1 LSSNQIFIIIQIGL
15 IPSIIS
21 IAKIYSGENNYKFFY
36 IYIIGCYLM
45 EIISNRLIHSKN
57 YEIANCTINI
67 FLIIE
72 FIILKAILHQLR
84 GQRNKSITLI
94 FFVVGFWLYE
104 NIFLHKIFESE
115 KYFNTF
121 GSIIIFIICIFTI
134 KNELNKNLSSFFKE
148 PSILIILTI
157 LFNFSFRIVFE
168 FLYYNYEGNLKL
180 MKSISNINLL
190 VNFITN
196 ILFIYC
202 LVCIKKGKKLI
213 SSF

>member
-1 LSSNQIFIIIQIGL
+1 MSSNEIFIIIQIGL
-15 IPSIIS
+15 IPTIIS

-36 IYIIGCYLM
+36 IYIIGCYLT

-57 YEIANCTINI
+57 YELATCIVNI

-72 FIILKAILHQLR
+72 FIILNAILHQLR

-104 NIFLHKIFESE
+104 NIFLHKIYESE

-134 KNELNKNLSSFFKE
+134 TNELNKNLSSFFEE

-190 VNFITN
+190 INFITN
-196 ILFIYC
+196 ILFIYS

>member
-1 LSSNQIFIIIQIGL
+1 LSSNEIFIIIQIGL
-15 IPSIIS
+15 IPTIIS

-36 IYIIGCYLM
+36 IYIIGCYLT

-57 YEIANCTINI
+57 YELATCIVNI

-72 FIILKAILHQLR
+72 FIILNAILHQLR

-104 NIFLHKIFESE
+104 NIFLHKIYESE

-134 KNELNKNLSSFFKE
+134 TNELNKNLSSFFEE

-190 VNFITN
+190 INFITN
-196 ILFIYC
+196 ILFIYS

>member
-1 LSSNQIFIIIQIGL
+1 MSSNEIFIIIQIGL
-15 IPSIIS
+15 IPTIIS

-36 IYIIGCYLM
+36 IYIIGCYLT

-57 YEIANCTINI
+57 YELATCIVNI

-72 FIILKAILHQLR
+72 FIILNAILHQLR

-104 NIFLHKIFESE
+104 NIFLHKIYESE

-134 KNELNKNLSSFFKE
+134 TNELNKNLSSFFEE

-168 FLYYNYEGNLKL
+168 FLYYNYEVNL
-180 MKSISNINLL
+180 N
-190 VNFITN
+190 N
-196 ILFIYC
+196 IL
-202 LVCIKKGKKLI
+202 
-213 SSF
+213 

>member
-1 LSSNQIFIIIQIGL
+1 
-15 IPSIIS
+15 
-21 IAKIYSGENNYKFFY
+21 
-36 IYIIGCYLM
+36 M